1 MNQRAPIVKTPAT
14 YQDVL
19 DAPPNM
25 IAQIIAGELHTQ
37 PRPAFPHDRAASG
50 LGIDIGG
57 SFDRGRDGPGGWWII
72 FEPEFHLGGD
82 ILVPDI
88 AGWRRERMPQCPD
101 GAYTDIAPDW
111 VCEILS
117 PSTMSIDRI
126 KKMPIYAR
134 EGVAHAWRIDPAAK
148 TLEAYALEGWRRVVI
163 ATHGGE
169 DKAEIPPFATIGLD
183 LSGL

>member
-1 MNQRAPIVKTPAT
+1 MNQLAPIVKTPAT

-50 LGIDIGG
+50 QGIDIGG

-72 FEPEFHLGGD
+72 FEPELHLGGD

-88 AGWRRERMPQCPD
+88 VGWRRERVAQCPD

-111 VCEILS
+111 VCEIL
-117 PSTMSIDRI
+117 
-126 KKMPIYAR
+126 
-134 EGVAHAWRIDPAAK
+134 
-148 TLEAYALEGWRRVVI
+148 
-163 ATHGGE
+163 
-169 DKAEIPPFATIGLD
+169 
-183 LSGL
+183 